1 MMEAM
6 LTIKFALFVVI
17 ELLVVGV
24 LGAAVI
30 AGLYQIVKRSM
41 QHKEVVPAGRSHL
54 PTRAG

>member
-1 MMEAM
+1 MEAV
-6 LTIKFALFVVI
+6 LTIKFVLFLAI

-30 AGLYQIVKRSM
+30 AGLYQIVKRGM
-41 QHKEVVPAGRSHL
+41 QREETVPAGRSHL